1 MISISLL
8 FFQADFLTNHNAQSL
23 VEICITRLT
32 SAVRETGTI
41 ETLAAP
47 LVSFDF
53 LLLYIFEFVLVAYGQ
68 GFQITVF
75 MQQVC

>member
-47 LVSFDF
+47 LVSFEI
-53 LLLYIFEFVLVAYGQ
+53 LEFGSIGAAKWTLKPVSRRL
-68 GFQITVF
+68 
-75 MQQVC
+75 